1 MLHLKTVH
9 NATFKL
15 LNALISQ
22 DEIGM
27 FSLAGGTALALQ
39 VGHRISVDLD
49 FFTQNEFDA
58 NDLFECLRGCYNVT
72 GCSQSVNSLS
82 LFIKMEG
89 EDIKVDFIRHHYP
102 LLQPIRMIAKV
113 RLFSLEDIAAMK
125 LNAIANRGAKK
136 DFFDI
141 QALLNQFS
149 LQDLLGF
156 FEAKYEQL
164 NSFTVIKSL
173 TYFNDADLDP
183 EPMSLVEVEWGDI
196 KEKLR
201 GLVKTSF

>member
-9 NATFKL
+9 NTTFKL
-15 LNALISQ
+15 LNALVSQ

-27 FSLAGGTALALQ
+27 FSLAGETALALQ

-49 FFTQNEFDA
+49 FFTQNEFNA
-58 NDLFECLRGCYNVT
+58 NDLFEHLRDCYNVT

-82 LFIKMEG
+82 LFVKIEG

-102 LLQPIRMIAKV
+102 LLQPIRVIDKV

-183 EPMSLVEVEWGDI
+183 EPMSLVEVEWDDI